1 MFLIPCLSGRLA
13 LAEKRELETRDLVAL
28 ELYLILKHNLTSL
41 ILYEYFAELLIF
53 ITDIWGAS
61 GGHLGA
67 ESAAPGRSK
76 RIEGSGGGSL
86 VCLFVIST
94 ISGIIPI
101 LVKFIITLVVIV
113 IFVAITLFLGQ
124 SVGGREGDFFSTV
137 CFIMNAF
144 PLAGTYRATM
154 QSEDRQAARPARRR
168 SAPPGRKGKH

>member
-94 ISGIIPI
+94 IPI

-124 SVGGREGDFFSTV
+124 SVVGREIFSAPFVSLRMHFLSQEHTEQL
-137 CFIMNAF
+137 CSLKIAKQRDQHEGA
-144 PLAGTYRATM
+144 LR
-154 QSEDRQAARPARRR
+154 RQAEKANTD
-168 SAPPGRKGKH
+168 SL